1 MLLRKVQTK
10 NLNRQIAYRS
20 DPLVTTFLLYI
31 LSVLAGDVDLAIH
44 YLAHFLMLFVNYI
57 TMARGRRGFGGG
69 MGGESAKIKALL
81 VVIVLVL
88 VIPAIALVFSG
99 PTTAGGS
106 GVYGNSTVSAGVR
119 NGTVS
124 FSQFIGIIMIVGAVI
139 VLVGMLG

>member
-1 MLLRKVQTK
+1 MKPYLGAPTLATTLVFLITSLVGGEIQQLR
-10 NLNRQIAYRS
+10 NMI
-20 DPLVTTFLLYI
+20 I
-31 LSVLAGDVDLAIH
+31 
-44 YLAHFLMLFVNYI
+44 
-57 TMARGRRGFGGG
+57 MARGRKGFGGG
-69 MGGESAKIKALL
+69 IGSESAKIKALL

-119 NGTVS
+119 SGTVS

-139 VLVGMLG
+139 VLVGLLG